1 VYAVAHV
8 RGGGEKGD
16 RWRLAGSGPTK
27 ERGVE
32 DFIGCA
38 RALVALGW
46 AARDRVVAWG
56 GSMGGLLIGGAI
68 TRQPEVFAAAVI
80 QAGELNPSRLLA
92 AKNGANQFAEVGD
105 PRTASG
111 LKAAA
116 AMDPYQ
122 RIKRGTAYP
131 AVLLVVGVNDNRVA
145 PWNSGKFG
153 ARLLSDSASGK
164 PVWFRLDDDM
174 GHFNT
179 AQAAQS
185 REQADVYTF
194 AEWATAK

>member
-1 VYAVAHV
+1 V
-8 RGGGEKGD
+8 G
-16 RWRLAGSGPTK
+16 GSGAAK

-32 DFIGCA
+32 DFIACA
-38 RALVALGW
+38 ETLVRSGW
-46 AARDRVVAWG
+46 AVRNAVVAWG
-56 GSMGGLLIGGAI
+56 GSMGGVLIGGAI
-68 TRQPEVFAAAVI
+68 TRQPEDFGAAAI

-105 PRTASG
+105 PRTEEG
-111 LKAAA
+111 LKSVA

-122 RIKRGTAYP
+122 RIKAGTHYP
-131 AVLLVVGVNDNRVA
+131 AVLLIVGINDNRVA

-153 ARLLSDSASGK
+153 ARLLAAGNAGNT
-164 PVWFRLDDDM
+164 VWYRTDEDM

-185 REQADVYTF
+185 RLQADVFTF
-194 AEWATAK
+194 AEAMTAHAATARAATGQH